1 MEVNAAP
8 QAAHILPNLEL
19 ADCQEHFSNL
29 IADQVQDSWREFV
42 NLPRERG
49 AVFIVLDNFNDPVIE
64 TIQSVDLLGARLQGI
79 LIDTDSSRRGN
90 IESIISEVAWH
101 LRLMGRND
109 VKICLTGGVTPELI
123 RGTRELVSSYGVGL
137 SALLGPLFDFARQ
150 VVAVNGQPKAKIG
163 VQPGKKTILLC
174 RRCYRRL
181 ITLFGDDVECCSAPM
196 ISLVETPDPRRSRD
210 LQLHREE
217 IRQMVT

>member
-1 MEVNAAP
+1 MPCPPQAGYNWRTNLRVITRDPRLPNRPSRSRKAGHFFGSRKIHPAHVRQYLECAYVAGMEVNAAP

-137 SALLGPLFDFARQ
+137 SA
-150 VVAVNGQPKAKIG
+150 
-163 VQPGKKTILLC
+163 
-174 RRCYRRL
+174 
-181 ITLFGDDVECCSAPM
+181 
-196 ISLVETPDPRRSRD
+196 
-210 LQLHREE
+210 
-217 IRQMVT
+217 